1 MGSSAMDEEEQLL
14 DLVLDGEAE
23 PAQRQHFEQ
32 LLQDSPECRR
42 EFDFY
47 SNFKQLTRESLSQ
60 ESCPDLVKAR
70 LMKALQAEVA
80 PAAPARKPRSNWGL
94 GWVAAAAA
102 ACFSFV
108 ALRPAGQSSGPLAL
122 SLSQD
127 HSRCCVTPAQAP
139 PGDVQ
144 KLAEQNFGSAM
155 PEMAQVNHLQ
165 AYDVRL
171 CYLPEPSQPVIHVL
185 CRDPQQRVISM
196 YAMPSD
202 RCASLCGSHG
212 NPRIFE
218 TQEARVA
225 SWEHKGWAYSLV
237 SRVPQDE
244 LASLA
249 GSCSYGCPPQAV
261 GQEYSRPL
269 MPSPGTMPQA
279 IPASHHP

>member
-1 MGSSAMDEEEQLL
+1 VGSSAKEEEQLL
-14 DLVLDGEAE
+14 DLVLDGVAE
-23 PAQRQHFEQ
+23 PAQKQAFEQ
-32 LLQDSPECRR
+32 RLQDDSECRR

-47 SNFKQLTRESLSQ
+47 SNFKQLTRDSLSQ
-60 ESCPDLVKAR
+60 EKCPDLVKAR

-80 PAAPARKPRSNWGL
+80 PAPAAKPRSNWGL

-108 ALRPAGQSSGPLAL
+108 ALRPADTSSGPLAL

-127 HSRCCVTPAQAP
+127 HSRCCARPVQSQPA
-139 PGDVQ
+139 DVQ
-144 KLAEQNFGSAM
+144 KLAEQNFGTAL
-155 PEMAQVNHLQ
+155 PEIAQVEHLQ

-171 CYLPEPSQPVIHVL
+171 CQLPNPSQPVIHML
-185 CRDPQQRVISM
+185 CRDDQQRVISM
-196 YAMPSD
+196 YAMPSN

-212 NPRIFE
+212 SPRIFE

-237 SRVPQDE
+237 SRVPQEE

-249 GSCSYGCPPQAV
+249 GSCSYGCPQAL
-261 GQEYSRPL
+261 GQQYAQPL
-269 MPSPGTMPQA
+269 VPSSPGLMPQA